1 MLSKKHLQNRKGF
14 TLIELIVVIVVIG
27 IMSAT
32 MLPKIMG
39 APSRARD
46 TGRIHDLNNL
56 NVAMQQYYTDKGAY
70 PSTAGCLNP
79 AGAAAGATDTLLKTG
94 EYFDATTFPKDPD
107 SNNVLTVNGTPCT
120 GQYYY
125 KPLTRN
131 GITAQ
136 AFALFADVEND
147 GMANMTIN
155 TCMTAVTSI
164 EGATACQGSAGTNV
178 DEAAVYMLLGGL

>member
-1 MLSKKHLQNRKGF
+1 MLSKKHLKNRKGF

-46 TGRIHDLNNL
+46 AGRIHDLSNL
-56 NVAMQQYYTDKGAY
+56 TVALQQYYSDRGAF
-70 PSTAGCLNP
+70 PDTAGCLNP
-79 AGAAAGATDTLLKTG
+79 AGTTAGAADTLLKAG
-94 EYFDATTFPKDPD
+94 EYFDANTFPKDPD
-107 SNNVLTVNGTPCT
+107 ANNVLTVNGNNCT

-125 KPLTRN
+125 QPLTRN

-147 GMANMTIN
+147 GTANITVN
-155 TCMTAVTSI
+155 TCMGSVASI
-164 EGATACQGSAGTNV
+164 EDATPCQGSAGTNV
-178 DEAAVYMLLGGL
+178 DEAAIYMMLGGL

>member
-1 MLSKKHLQNRKGF
+1 MLSRKHLKNRKGF

-46 TGRIHDLNNL
+46 SGRIHDLSNL
-56 NVAMQQYYTDKGAY
+56 AVALQQYYTDKGAY
-70 PSTAGCLNP
+70 PLVAGCLNP
-79 AGAAAGATDTLLKTG
+79 AGAVTTAAGLLKTG
-94 EYFDATTFPKDPD
+94 EYFDASTFPKDPITA
-107 SNNVLTVNGTPCT
+107 NVLTVNSVSCT

-147 GMANMTIN
+147 GMANMTVN
-155 TCMTAVTSI
+155 TCMTSVTSI
-164 EGATACQGSAGTNV
+164 EGATVCQGSAGTNV
-178 DEAAVYMLLGGL
+178 DEAAIYMMLGGL